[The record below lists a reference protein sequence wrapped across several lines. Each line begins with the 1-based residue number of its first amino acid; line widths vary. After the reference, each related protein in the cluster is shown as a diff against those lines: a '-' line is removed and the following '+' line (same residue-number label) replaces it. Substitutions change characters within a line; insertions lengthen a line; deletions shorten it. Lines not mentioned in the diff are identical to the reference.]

1 LRLSSLIFF
10 ALAWEL
16 LARTLNSLLMPR
28 FTETVAALANLITT
42 PALWDALFISNQAMV
57 LGFTLAALTGIPL
70 GFFMGRQRAVEK
82 FFDPYLNILLVTPMS
97 ALIPIIIMATGLGL
111 ISRVL
116 IVYSFAVVVIVV
128 NTRAGL
134 RTVDASWI
142 EMAQAFGATERQ
154 LWIKIFLRGALPAM
168 LTGLRLGLI
177 RAISGM
183 VTVELL
189 LLALGIGRLILDF
202 QGGFDAANLY
212 ATIFVVVLEA
222 VLFMKLFRWL
232 EQRATPWVGQ
242 VVVE

>member
-1 LRLSSLIFF
+1 
-10 ALAWEL
+10 
-16 LARTLNSLLMPR
+16 
-28 FTETVAALANLITT
+28 
-42 PALWDALFISNQAMV
+42 
-57 LGFTLAALTGIPL
+57 
-70 GFFMGRQRAVEK
+70 
-82 FFDPYLNILLVTPMS
+82 
-97 ALIPIIIMATGLGL
+97 
-111 ISRVL
+111 
-116 IVYSFAVVVIVV
+116 
-128 NTRAGL
+128 
-134 RTVDASWI
+134 
-142 EMAQAFGATERQ
+142 
-154 LWIKIFLRGALPAM
+154 
-168 LTGLRLGLI
+168 LI